1 MIPGSG
7 APGLRPAPR
16 GGAFLRRAIHL
27 DVRPV
32 ALQHF
37 LADALD
43 LAQIVDAAERAVLFT
58 VCNDRLRAAQADA
71 LQLFRDRGGIRGVD
85 VDRTGPDERRH
96 ERDDERLNRAAQL
109 RWNDLGHGALL
120 SVKELP
126 GSALQDAAG
135 SSAAERE

>member
-7 APGLRPAPR
+7 APGARL
-16 GGAFLRRAIHL
+16 
-27 DVRPV
+27 
-32 ALQHF
+32 

-43 LAQIVDAAERAVLFT
+43 LAQIVDAAERAVLLA

-71 LQLFRDRGGIRGVD
+71 LQLFRDRGGIGGVD

-120 SVKELP
+120 SVIAI
-126 GSALQDAAG
+126 GFAG
-135 SSAAERE
+135 IACS